1 MAKPATSVGVAIVVP
16 GGEGLTL
23 VGAFPTKTWLTD
35 FADDRVIAI
44 ERFVTA
50 LPDAP
55 DLTRADRV
63 SKAIGTNDYP
73 FVRRDPTPRPG
84 LALIGDAAMA
94 SDPVPAVGCGWAFR
108 TAEWLADATVPAL
121 VAGTDLDEGMR
132 SYRRA
137 RRIAERYDALAR
149 RDARRLAPNRVQRLI
164 LEAAPHD
171 PEIARRF
178 ALFGNRAAPTS
189 VLINPGT
196 VVRALRA
203 SRRGRHT
210 LTATGRAASR
220 GRNGVWRVRLGSR
233 RPGR

>member
-1 MAKPATSVGVAIVVP
+1 VTDRGVAVVVP
-16 GGEGLTL
+16 GGGGLTL
-23 VGAFPTKTWLTD
+23 VGAFPSKAWLAD
-35 FADDRVIAI
+35 FADDRVLAV

-55 DLTRADRV
+55 DLTRAERV
-63 SKAIGTNDYP
+63 SKATGTNDYP

-121 VAGTDLDEGMR
+121 VAGADLDQAMR

-137 RRIAERYDALAR
+137 RRLAERYDALAR
-149 RDARRLAPNRVQRLI
+149 RDARGLPPNRIQRLI
-164 LEAAPHD
+164 LDAAPHD

-178 ALFGNRAAPTS
+178 ALFGNRAAPAS
-189 VLINPGT
+189 VLLNPGT
-196 VVRALRA
+196 VVRAIRA
-203 SRRGRHT
+203 NRRGRQSP
-210 LTATGRAASR
+210 TATTEPTAVVSA
-220 GRNGVWRVRLGSR
+220 NQLQH
-233 RPGR
+233 